1 MVHLENYTKMKFT
14 QYLTEAKKEGANLH
28 LEHIED
34 QVLNFGVQGARD
46 AINFLQSLRDML
58 AGHAQSK
65 VNVTT
70 KWDGAPAIFCGT
82 NPDNGK
88 FFVGTK
94 GVFNANAKLNYTD
107 EDIDKNHAGEGL
119 NAKLKVALRYLPKL
133 GIKSVLQG
141 DMMFAKGD
149 ISEKNIDGEDYIT
162 FQPNTLVYAVPA
174 DSKLAK
180 TMQAAQ
186 LGVVFH
192 TSYTGKTFADM
203 KASFNIDIKNLTT
216 TKDVWFRDAYFTDA
230 SGTATFT
237 EEETKQIT
245 SILSNVGSI
254 FKKTN
259 SMSIGRISGSDTV
272 REYIKTFNNTKVRE
286 GQKIT
291 NTAAHTRELLKW
303 VEEKLN
309 KEIISAKMEKTK
321 RDRTMIKNEIMRTL
335 RGSAADLKNIFDMQ
349 NGMVDAKNMIIK
361 KLQQIKQV
369 ASTFVQTE
377 DGFRVTNP
385 EGFVAVDRLKGNAV
399 KLVDRLEFSHLNFTA
414 AKAWSK

>member
-1 MVHLENYTKMKFT
+1 MKFRE
-14 QYLTEAKKEGANLH
+14 YLTEAKKEGANLH

-34 QVLNFGVQGARD
+34 EILNRGVAGARD

-58 AGHAQSK
+58 AGHSQTK

-70 KWDGAPAIFCGT
+70 KWDGSPAIFCGV

-107 EDIDKNHAGEGL
+107 DDIDTNHPGEGL
-119 NAKLKVALRYLPKL
+119 NVKLKVALRYLPKL
-133 GIKSVLQG
+133 GIKGVLQG

-149 ISEKNIDGEDYIT
+149 LSNKTFDGEDYIT
-162 FQPNTLVYAVPA
+162 FQPNTLIYAVPA

-180 TMQAAQ
+180 SMQAAQ
-186 LGVVFH
+186 MGVVFH
-192 TSYTGKTFADM
+192 TSYTGKTFSDM
-203 KASFNIDIKNLTT
+203 KASFNIDIKNLTS

-230 SGTATFT
+230 SGTASFT
-237 EEETKQIT
+237 EDETKQIT
-245 SILSNVGSI
+245 SILSTIGAT
-254 FKKTN
+254 FKQTN
-259 SMSIGRISGSDTV
+259 SMSIGRISGNDTI

-303 VEEKLN
+303 VETKLN
-309 KEIISAKMEKTK
+309 DKIIDAKMEKTK
-321 RDRTMIKNEIMRTL
+321 REKTMIKNEVMRTL
-335 RGSAADLKNIFDMQ
+335 RGAANDLKNIFDIQ
-349 NGMVDAKNMIIK
+349 NGMVDAKSMVIK
-361 KLQQIKQV
+361 KLQQMKQV
-369 ASTFVQTE
+369 TNTFLRTD
-377 DGFRVTNP
+377 DGFKITNP

-399 KLVDRLEFSHLNFTA
+399 KLIDRLEFAHANFNAT
-414 AKAWSK
+414 KNWSN

>member
-1 MVHLENYTKMKFT
+1 MKFT
-14 QYLTEAKKEGANLH
+14 QFLTEAKKEGANLH

-34 QVLNFGVQGARD
+34 EILNRGVAGARD
-46 AINFLQSLRDML
+46 AINFLQALRDML
-58 AGHAQSK
+58 AGHSQTK

-70 KWDGAPAIFCGT
+70 KWDGSPAIFCGV

-107 EDIDKNHAGEGL
+107 DDIDTNHPGEGL
-119 NAKLKVALRYLPKL
+119 NVKLKVALRYLPKL
-133 GIKSVLQG
+133 GIKGVLQG

-149 ISEKNIDGEDYIT
+149 ITEKTLDGEDYIT

-186 LGVVFH
+186 MGVVFH

-203 KASFNIDIKNLTT
+203 KASFNIDIKNLTP

-230 SGTATFT
+230 SGTASFT
-237 EEETKQIT
+237 EEETKTIT
-245 SILSNVGSI
+245 SILSTVGST
-254 FKKTN
+254 FKQTN
-259 SMSIGRISGSDTV
+259 AMSINRISSSDTV

-291 NTAAHTRELLKW
+291 NTTAHVRELIKW

-309 KEIISAKMEKTK
+309 KDIVSAKMEKTK
-321 RDRTMIKNEIMRTL
+321 RDKTMIKNEIMRTI
-335 RGSAADLKNIFDMQ
+335 RGSSSDLIKIFDMQ

-361 KLQQIKQV
+361 KLQQLRQV
-369 ASTFVQTE
+369 TSTFVQTE
-377 DGFRVTNP
+377 DGFKVTNP

-414 AKAWSK
+414 QKNWSK

>member
-1 MVHLENYTKMKFT
+1 MKFT

-28 LEHIED
+28 LEHLED
-34 QVLNFGVQGARD
+34 EILNRGVAGCRD
-46 AINFLQSLRDML
+46 AINFLQALRDML
-58 AGHAQSK
+58 AGHSQIK
-65 VNVTT
+65 VNTTT
-70 KWDGAPAIFCGT
+70 KWDGSPAIFCGV

-94 GVFNANAKLNYTD
+94 GVFNAKAKLNYTD
-107 EDIDKNHAGEGL
+107 ADIDTNHPGEGL

-133 GIKSVLQG
+133 GIKGVLQG

-149 ISEKNIDGEDYIT
+149 LSEKTLDGEDYIT
-162 FQPNTLVYAVPA
+162 FQPNTLIYAVPA

-186 LGVVFH
+186 MGVVFH

-203 KASFNIDIKNLTT
+203 KASFNIDIKNLTP

-230 SGTATFT
+230 SGTASFT
-237 EEETKQIT
+237 EEETKTIT
-245 SILSNVGSI
+245 SILSTVGST
-254 FKKTN
+254 FKQTN
-259 SMSIGRISGSDTV
+259 AMSINRISSSDTV

-291 NTAAHTRELLKW
+291 NTTAHVRELLKW

-309 KEIISAKMEKTK
+309 KDIVSAKMEKTK
-321 RDRTMIKNEIMRTL
+321 RDKTMIKNEIMRTI
-335 RGSAADLKNIFDMQ
+335 RGSSNDLIKMFDMQ

-361 KLQQIKQV
+361 KLQQMKQV
-369 ASTFVQTE
+369 TSTFVQTE
-377 DGFRVTNP
+377 DGFKVTNP
-385 EGFVAVDRLKGNAV
+385 EGFVAVDKLTGNAV

-414 AKAWSK
+414 QKNWSK

>member
-1 MVHLENYTKMKFT
+1 MNFT

-28 LEHIED
+28 LEHLED
-34 QVLNFGVQGARD
+34 EILNRGVAGCRD
-46 AINFLQSLRDML
+46 AINFLQALRDML
-58 AGHAQSK
+58 AGHSQIK
-65 VNVTT
+65 VNTTT
-70 KWDGAPAIFCGT
+70 KWDGSPAIFCGV

-107 EDIDKNHAGEGL
+107 ADIDTNHPGEGL

-133 GIKSVLQG
+133 GIKGVLQG

-149 ISEKNIDGEDYIT
+149 ITEKTLDGEDYIT
-162 FQPNTLVYAVPA
+162 FQPNTLIYAVPA

-186 LGVVFH
+186 MGVVFH
-192 TSYTGKTFADM
+192 TSYTGRTFADM
-203 KASFNIDIKNLTT
+203 KASFNIDIKNLTP

-230 SGTATFT
+230 SGTASFT
-237 EEETKQIT
+237 EEETKQIN
-245 SILSNVGSI
+245 SILSTVGSL
-254 FKKTN
+254 FKMTN
-259 SMSIGRISGSDTV
+259 ALSINRISTSDSI

-291 NTAAHTRELLKW
+291 NTATHTKELLNW
-303 VEEKLN
+303 VEKKLN
-309 KEIISAKMEKTK
+309 DKIVEAKMEKTK
-321 RDRTMIKNEIMRTL
+321 REKTMIKNEIMRTL
-335 RGSAADLKNIFDMQ
+335 RGSANDLKNVFDMQ

-361 KLQQIKQV
+361 KLQQMKQV
-369 ASTFVQTE
+369 TSTFVQTE
-377 DGFRVTNP
+377 DGFKVTNP
-385 EGFVAVDRLKGNAV
+385 EGFVAVDKLKGNAV

-414 AKAWSK
+414 QKNWSK

>member
-1 MVHLENYTKMKFT
+1 MNFT
-14 QYLTEAKKEGANLH
+14 QFLTEAKKEGANLH

-34 QVLNFGVQGARD
+34 EILNRGVNGARD

-70 KWDGAPAIFCGT
+70 KWDGSPAIFCGI

-107 EDIDKNHAGEGL
+107 DDIDTNHPGEGL

-133 GIKSVLQG
+133 GIKGVLQG

-149 ISEKNIDGEDYIT
+149 LDEKTLDGEDYIT

-186 LGVVFH
+186 MGVVFH
-192 TSYTGKTFADM
+192 TSYTGKTFSDM
-203 KASFNIDIKNLTT
+203 KASFNIDIKNLST

-230 SGTATFT
+230 SGTASFT
-237 EEETKQIT
+237 EEETKKIT
-245 SILSNVGSI
+245 TILSTVGST
-254 FKKTN
+254 FKQI
-259 SMSIGRISGSDTV
+259 SSLSLGRISSSDTV

-291 NTAAHTRELLKW
+291 NTTAHTRELIKW
-303 VEEKLN
+303 IEDKLN
-309 KEIISAKMEKTK
+309 KDILAAKMEKTK
-321 RDRTMIKNEIMRTL
+321 RDKTTIKNEIMRTF
-335 RGSAADLKNIFDMQ
+335 RGSAADLTKIFDMQ

-361 KLQQIKQV
+361 KLQQLKQV
-369 ASTFVQTE
+369 TSTFVQTE
-377 DGFRVTNP
+377 DGFKVTNP

-414 AKAWSK
+414 QKNWSK